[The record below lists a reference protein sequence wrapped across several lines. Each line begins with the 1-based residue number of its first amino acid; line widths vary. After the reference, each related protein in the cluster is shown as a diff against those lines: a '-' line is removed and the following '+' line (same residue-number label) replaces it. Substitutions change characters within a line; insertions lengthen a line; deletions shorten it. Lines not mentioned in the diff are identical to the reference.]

1 MSLRPILLSFVVLL
15 GGCAG
20 YQVGPTNQQ
29 IAGDRS
35 VSFRF
40 FDNQTTE
47 PRLSEPLDTSLRRA
61 IQRDGTLRLET
72 ATDGDWIVT
81 GTIKSFQRSALTLQP
96 ADVRTLRDANVQMT
110 VDVEVL
116 ERGTGDVILK
126 QSFQGR
132 TSLRAGAD
140 LASAERQ
147 VIPLLAEHVAQQVV
161 TVLADG
167 DF

>member
-1 MSLRPILLSFVVLL
+1 MSVRHFLLSLSLIL

-29 IAGDRS
+29 LAGERS

-40 FDNQTTE
+40 FDNQTNE
-47 PRLSEPLDTSLRRA
+47 PRLSEPLNTSLRRA
-61 IQRDGTLRLET
+61 TQRDGTLRLET

-81 GTIKSFQRSALTLQP
+81 GTIKSFQHSALTLQP
-96 ADVRTLRDANVQMT
+96 ADVRTLRDANVLMT
-110 VDVEVL
+110 VEIEVL
-116 ERGTGDVILK
+116 ERGTGDVVLK
-126 QSFQGR
+126 QTFQGR

-147 VIPLLAEHVAQQVV
+147 VIPLLTEHVALQVV